1 MPDNWGI
8 CWLEQ
13 LLNCLTNCVGW
24 EDILARDCRVGV
36 GTEEG
41 GADPNTEL
49 IAAVCWD
56 TCPCD
61 REELERVDTK
71 DRTLSAMVTKFWQ

>member
-1 MPDNWGI
+1 M
-8 CWLEQ
+8 
-13 LLNCLTNCVGW
+13 GW
-24 EDILARDCRVGV
+24 ADILARDYRV

-61 REELERVDTK
+61 SEELDRVVTK
-71 DRTLSAMVTKFWQ
+71 DRTLYAIVTK